1 MMEHVGIRVPLL
13 LQARLSGHGAQA
25 APHGTVI
32 DHEDVELVTCCKVAS
47 ERTAFHTYKNPPYC
61 QWAEV

>member
-13 LQARLSGHGAQA
+13 LQARLSRHGAQT

-32 DHEDVELVTCCKVAS
+32 DHEDE
-47 ERTAFHTYKNPPYC
+47 
-61 QWAEV
+61 

>member
-32 DHEDVELVTCCKVAS
+32 DHEDVELVTC
-47 ERTAFHTYKNPPYC
+47 
-61 QWAEV
+61 